1 VGYEQL
7 ELNLKD
13 NNLVVQDNM
22 FVHASYEMTSLEQ
35 KLLMIL
41 ISTIKKGDI
50 KTYRTTFRIRDIAD
64 LMNISVEPLYRD
76 LPKACRSLMKKI
88 IEIKQPNGDWEMFN
102 IVTYAKHKKKE
113 GSVMMKINEELE
125 PYLVQLE
132 DLFTS
137 FKLANILDLTSKYS
151 IRIYQLSKSS
161 SFKHEVAYTLEEFKK
176 ILKLN
181 QKSYDRFNN
190 ITSRILIPSIDEINL
205 KTDLNVDYE
214 VLKLG
219 TKAVGI
225 KFYIEK
231 KNESIIR
238 LQNDSK
244 KSKQNTFNN
253 FEGRPESKDEKHMKL
268 VEEKL
273 LGWDKSD
280 SKEEIAID
288 IEADNSFVSNLLKET
303 QK

>member
-1 VGYEQL
+1 MGYEQL
-7 ELNLKD
+7 ELNLND

-41 ISTIKKGDI
+41 ISTIKKGDT
-50 KTYRTTFRIRDIAD
+50 KTYTTTFRVRDIAD

-88 IEIKQPNGDWEMFN
+88 IEIKQPNGDWEMFS
-102 IVTYAKHKKKE
+102 IVTYAKHQKKE
-113 GSVMMKINEELE
+113 GSIMMKINEELE
-125 PYLVQLE
+125 PYLIQLE

-137 FKLANILDLTSKYS
+137 FKLANVLDLTSKYS

-161 SFKHEVAYTLEEFKK
+161 LFKHEVAYTLEEFKK

-190 ITSRILIPSIDEINL
+190 ITSRVLAPSIEEINL
-205 KTDLNVDYE
+205 KTDLHVDYE

-219 TKAVGI
+219 TKAVGV
-225 KFYIEK
+225 KFYITK
-231 KNESIIR
+231 RNDNFIR
-238 LQNDSK
+238 LQNDSQK
-244 KSKQNTFNN
+244 NDEKIKSKKIGFNN
-253 FEGRPESKDEKHMKL
+253 FDAREYNYKKL
-268 VEEKL
+268 ENGL
-273 LGWDKSD
+273 LGY
-280 SKEEIAID
+280 EEVAIED
-288 IEADNSFVSNLLKET
+288 VTK
-303 QK
+303 